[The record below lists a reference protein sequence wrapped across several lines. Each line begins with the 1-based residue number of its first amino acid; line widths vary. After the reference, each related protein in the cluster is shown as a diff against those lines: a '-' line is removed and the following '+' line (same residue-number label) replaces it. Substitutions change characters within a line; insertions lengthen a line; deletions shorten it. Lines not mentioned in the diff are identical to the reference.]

1 MGYIFNRGV
10 EIIAIGSSGLG
21 ADFITG
27 QVPGIGTA
35 LAGGLLAYSAFVD
48 AFDYKSE
55 ISDYLNLG
63 LSKFKNYL

>member
-1 MGYIFNRGV
+1 MGYAFNRGV
-10 EIIAIGSSGLG
+10 EIIALGGFGLG
-21 ADFITG
+21 ADFVTG
-27 QVPGIGTA
+27 QVPGTGTA
-35 LAGGLLAYSAFVD
+35 LAGGLLVYSASIN